1 VIANSSQMAASYLY
15 VEAVLPEQCER
26 ARAQASLALDC
37 ELSEHERVQLRA
49 HLARCGDC
57 AAFVGGLRNLTVELR
72 TAPLPQPSR
81 PLAPPRRTHRL
92 HGPALFV
99 TVTLAVLGA
108 AFAGGLAGTLRQ
120 GPQHTIVAA
129 QAVQR
134 PLHLPGARFP
144 NRVPV

>member
-15 VEAVLPEQCER
+15 VEAVLPEECDR

-81 PLAPPRRTHRL
+81 PLVPSRRTHRL

-99 TVTLAVLGA
+99 TVTVAVLAA
-108 AFAGGLAGTLRQ
+108 AFAGGFAGTLRHV
-120 GPQHTIVAA
+120 PRHTIVAA

-144 NRVPV
+144 DRVPV